1 MTMLKDDGLKFWQG
15 VRAAVLA
22 DTTCDAEERKAA
34 LATAEERIVFHTK
47 AASNVVQLP
56 TAGRKPDANVL
67 ARWRQRAAHAHAHY
81 ARTFER
87 VTGRK
92 PPGTASDGRHESPM
106 LALAL
111 AGKIRGPIGVPPSP
125 ELRELLGEIRAEDK
139 TLVEKCLAS
148 VRRVFGN
155 A

>member
-22 DTTCDAEERKAA
+22 DTTSDAQERKAA
-34 LATAEERIVFHTK
+34 LATADERIAFHTK

-56 TAGRKPDANVL
+56 TAGRKDANFL
-67 ARWRQRAAHAHAHY
+67 ARQRQRAAHAHAHY

-92 PPGTASDGRHESPM
+92 PPGSTPDGGHESPM
-106 LALAL
+106 LMLAM
-111 AGKIRGPIGVPPSP
+111 AGKIRGPIGVP
-125 ELRELLGEIRAEDK
+125 
-139 TLVEKCLAS
+139 
-148 VRRVFGN
+148 
-155 A
+155 